1 MDDVQKQEENIIFL
15 NRGYLRNLAYNL
27 LHMYG
32 YLRRR
37 FQELMYKVQY
47 LIIKRQWTVPH
58 ILFQSVLLC
67 FLLLA

>member
-1 MDDVQKQEENIIFL
+1 MDDVQKQEEIIIFL
-15 NRGYLRNLAYNL
+15 NRGYLRLDNL

-58 ILFQSVLLC
+58 FLFQSVLLC